1 MRSLAKGRLV
11 FLSQVNLQVCPHTFS
26 ITLLKEK
33 RLLSFR
39 RKPLYTS
46 TQKEPPAR
54 PVMANTS
61 VQEAEKTPLA
71 LRRQCTNW

>member
-1 MRSLAKGRLV
+1 MRSLAKERLV
-11 FLSQVNLQVCPHTFS
+11 FLNQVNLQVCPHTFS

-33 RLLSFR
+33 QLSFR

-46 TQKEPPAR
+46 TQREPPAR
-54 PVMANTS
+54 PVTANTS

-71 LRRQCTNW
+71 LRRRCTNW